1 MESLNDLTWRAASYK
16 ILRDKAFNIANNPIY
31 EGYQKSLALLVYIF
45 FDKKTSDGTVKNENI
60 SKKELAE
67 ELHKQ

>member
-1 MESLNDLTWRAASYK
+1 METLNDLTWRAPSYK

-45 FDKKTSDGTVKNENI
+45 FDKKTSDGTVKSENI
-60 SKKELAE
+60 SNKELAE